1 MAILDLLENIS
12 HAIDNNKQ
20 AIGIF
25 LDLSKAFD
33 TIDFNILLGKLQ
45 HYGIRGTAWRWFKSY
60 LQNRE
65 QFVLINDDRSAQK
78 MVTLGVP
85 QGSILG
91 PLLFTL
97 YINDLDYVSD
107 AFHKVLFADDTN
119 LILSHKN
126 ILVLQE
132 TANKELLKVDTWF
145 KCNKLSLNIN
155 KTNYI
160 IFRSTKNTSKVENTC
175 LSINGHVIEKVKS
188 TKFLGVE
195 LDEFINFKRHTH
207 QLLNKLSKYVGLFY
221 KIRHFLPLSTLLTLY
236 KSLFEPHITYC
247 NIIWC
252 NTYPSHLLKLQSLQK
267 KIIRAISW
275 SKFNAPTAS
284 LFHSYG
290 LLKLPEINTYHN
302 AYTMYQVV
310 NNMNTRL
317 CELVPISR
325 PLHTHYT
332 RKKHLITGKVR
343 KLKSTSLS
351 IVSRGPQ
358 IWNKL
363 EGFIKMSQSFLA
375 FKKN

>member
-1 MAILDLLENIS
+1 MLD
-12 HAIDNNKQ
+12 
-20 AIGIF
+20 F
-25 LDLSKAFD
+25 
-33 TIDFNILLGKLQ
+33 
-45 HYGIRGTAWRWFKSY
+45 
-60 LQNRE
+60 
-65 QFVLINDDRSAQK
+65 
-78 MVTLGVP
+78 
-85 QGSILG
+85 
-91 PLLFTL
+91 
-97 YINDLDYVSD
+97 
-107 AFHKVLFADDTN
+107 
-119 LILSHKN
+119 
-126 ILVLQE
+126 
-132 TANKELLKVDTWF
+132 
-145 KCNKLSLNIN
+145 
-155 KTNYI
+155 
-160 IFRSTKNTSKVENTC
+160 
-175 LSINGHVIEKVKS
+175 
-188 TKFLGVE
+188 
-195 LDEFINFKRHTH
+195 
-207 QLLNKLSKYVGLFY
+207 FY

-302 AYTMYQVV
+302 ACTMYQVV

-351 IVSRGPQ
+351 IVSRFPLSAVERVEAAFGVLPVVWQ
-358 IWNKL
+358 LFSWGLERRGANKL
-363 EGFIKMSQSFLA
+363 LDSSCRYSTSVICRNLRSSIEGASLLSLA
-375 FKKN
+375 VWRKTDWPRFSPLSVCVLSVVSNAE